1 MNKNLKDQNL
11 VIDFPKNGK
20 VVKNGKTVG
29 YWADVQL
36 AQEKSF
42 NIRGMRKQGKLYHN
56 PHLVSGMVHS
66 NNGKSFMNHLA
77 FYKADEVAKILKTAT
92 KHGDIVYNMNGK
104 FACHPDV
111 RERAVGGYSQ
121 YAEKDIDSFSEPE
134 KKEWFKGTRIGVKA
148 DLAKSGTGELK
159 VKPDTVR
166 ACDSIVDLDNQD
178 NYTKIAQDINNG
190 TYKPNFPNDQS
201 RRNVNKCYAGVIT
214 YFGGMCNTA
223 KNFGYKLE
231 MTVHDKLNHC
241 TIKPA
246 DYDGEFTVDQGRY
259 ADYKPERRQD
269 ANQYSFDLSFKNRDG
284 DTVTSFKDL
293 NPAETVKQLQ
303 NIVRDNPSVFLGQDS
318 YNCDIETDGLCVVDA
333 YNENEFMKQ
342 PYKVVDK
349 SISQAELDKKL
360 ENTKDFETEKQDD
373 LEK

>member
-11 VIDFPKNGK
+11 VICFPKNGK
-20 VVKNGKTVG
+20 VVKDGKTIG

-42 NIRGMRKQGKLYHN
+42 NVRGMRKQGKLYHS
-56 PHLVSGMVHS
+56 PHLVNGLVHPK
-66 NNGKSFMNHLA
+66 NGKSFINHLA
-77 FYKADEVAKILKTAT
+77 FYKADEVAKMMKTAT
-92 KHGDIVYNMNGK
+92 KHGDVVYNMNDE
-104 FACHPDV
+104 FVCNPDI
-111 RERAVGGYSQ
+111 RARHVDGFTQ
-121 YAEKDIDSFSEPE
+121 YVEKDIDSFSEPE

-148 DLAKSGTGELK
+148 DLTKSNTGELK
-159 VKPDTVR
+159 IKPDTVR

-190 TYKPNFPNDQS
+190 TFKPDFPNDQS
-201 RRNVNKCYAGVIT
+201 RRNTNKCYAGVTT
-214 YFGGMCNTA
+214 YFDGMRNTA
-223 KNFGYKLE
+223 KMFGYKLE
-231 MTVHDKLNHC
+231 MIAHDKLNHR

-246 DYDGEFTVDQGRY
+246 DYDGDFTVDQGRY
-259 ADYKPERRQD
+259 ADYKPERQQD

-303 NIVRDNPSVFLGQDS
+303 NIVRDNPSAFLGRDS
-318 YNCDIETDGLCVVDA
+318 YNCDIETDGLHVVDA

-342 PYKVVDK
+342 PYKIADK
-349 SISQAELDKKL
+349 SISQADLDKKL
-360 ENTKDFETEKQDD
+360 ENIKDFETEKQDD